1 MSGPLVSASAAFV
14 AKNSRI
20 PSFAIEQSLRFDG
33 SSYLLWTPS
42 STGDSVRKWTI
53 SLWVKQN
60 YATGSTAKYMI
71 SAGPNTGSDTSIY
84 PYTYDVGGIGGQYYF
99 IQGDNTRY
107 IRSIPK
113 YRDESA
119 WYHMVFQSDADNAT
133 TGDKLKIF
141 VNGERVSTESPQN
154 APIAQNTY
162 WNSANQHRIARI
174 GNTTNWTGYMAEF
187 HSVDNQLVDPDK
199 FGEYDDNGI
208 WRPTNSTASTYDVM
222 SDTPTTNWCTS
233 NPLLNNSSTYSDGN
247 LVVTSTTSSTHATST
262 FAVSSGKWYWECTPN
277 QANSWIG
284 VVGTTGGGALVYD
297 NPLGYAYGH
306 TGNKGSNATGSTSY
320 GGASYT
326 GGDVIGVALNL
337 DDGDITFYKNG
348 ASQGVAFT
356 GLSGLFSPASSRA
369 GAVSGTLTHT
379 YNFGQRAFAYTPPT
393 GFKALN
399 TSNLPAPTVK
409 DGSKNFNTVL
419 YTGNGTDNHAITGVG
434 FQPSFTWLKTRSVA
448 DNHVLHDEV
457 RGANRQLFTNSTDFE
472 FTSTTLL
479 KSFDSDGFTLGTD
492 SGANGLSRTFVAWNW
507 LAANGTGSTNTAGS
521 ITSTVSANPSAGF
534 SIGTYTADGTN
545 TNKTVGHGLGVAPEF
560 IIVKNRDTTGRHWL
574 IWHKDF
580 NDNDKAALFT
590 ADAPA
595 DNRFGPSAPT
605 STVFGLYGGQG
616 NYNSDDHVFY
626 AWTGVEGYSK
636 ISSWTGNGNPDGVY
650 IHCGFSP
657 SFIMFKRTDT
667 TDNWVIFDTA
677 RTPNNVVQYGLFPD
691 LSLQEN
697 YSANYSTDILSNGFK
712 LRTQYFHNISGG
724 NYVFIAFASNPFGG
738 SGVNPA
744 TAR

>member
-1 MSGPLVSASAAFV
+1 LYVNGVQLTEFDQRT
-14 AKNSRI
+14 N
-20 PSFAIEQSLRFDG
+20 PS
-33 SSYLLWTPS
+33 
-42 STGDSVRKWTI
+42 
-53 SLWVKQN
+53 QN
-60 YATGSTAKYMI
+60 YESKI
-71 SAGPNTGSDTSIY
+71 NDTIDH
-84 PYTYDVGGIGGQYYF
+84 TLGEEAIRD
-99 IQGDNTRY
+99 RY
-107 IRSIPK
+107 N
-113 YRDESA
+113 Y
-119 WYHMVFQSDADNAT
+119 N
-133 TGDKLKIF
+133 
-141 VNGERVSTESPQN
+141 
-154 APIAQNTY
+154 
-162 WNSANQHRIARI
+162 
-174 GNTTNWTGYMAEF
+174 GYMAEVNF
-187 HSVDNQLVDPDK
+187 IDGTALAPTD
-199 FGEYDDNGI
+199 FGELDDNGV
-208 WRPTNSTASTYDVM
+208 WRPKRYTGSYTGQSFYLKFDADDVGGDSSGLSNDFTPSASISTSGTGTDVL
-222 SDTPTTNWCTS
+222 SDTPTTNWCTL
-233 NPLLNNSSTYSDGN
+233 NPLEINGTLSNGN
-247 LVVTSTTSSTHATST
+247 LDYALNAAYGTRGTFFPST
-262 FAVSSGKWYWECTPN
+262 GKWYFEAELTAGTNPSYVIFGI
-277 QANSWIG
+277 QRSSGSLGSYSGG
-284 VVGTTGGGALVYD
+284 VAIPDGYGYLGFGTKMD
-297 NPLGYAYGH
+297 
-306 TGNKGSNATGSTSY
+306 GSSGSSY
-320 GGASYT
+320 GDSFT
-326 GGDVIGVALNL
+326 TNDVIGVAYDL
-337 DDGDITFYKNG
+337 DAGKVWFSKNG
-348 ASQGVAFT
+348 TWQNSGDPAAGTGEAFSSITAGGYAPFAANETTSNNDHT
-356 GLSGLFSPASSRA
+356 GIL
-369 GAVSGTLTHT
+369 
-379 YNFGQRAFAYTPPT
+379 NFGQRAFAYTPPT
-393 GFKALN
+393 DFLPLN
-399 TSNLPAPTVK
+399 TSNLSAPTVK
-409 DGSKNFNTVL
+409 DGSDYFNTVL
-419 YTGNGTDNHAITGVG
+419 YTGNGTDNHTITGVG
-434 FQPSFTWLKTRSVA
+434 FQPSFTWIKTRSVA

-472 FTSTTLL
+472 FTATTLL

-507 LAANGTGSTNTAGS
+507 LAGGSTSTNTDGS